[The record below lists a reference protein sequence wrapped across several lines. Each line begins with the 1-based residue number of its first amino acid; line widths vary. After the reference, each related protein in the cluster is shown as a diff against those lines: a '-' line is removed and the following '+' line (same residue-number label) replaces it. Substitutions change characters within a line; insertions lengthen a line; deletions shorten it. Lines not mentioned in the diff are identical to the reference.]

1 MSYTD
6 TLLAPGERI
15 VRRAPQHWLVL
26 VTGSGWAIVAFLVA
40 GALLFIRAQVSGA
53 NPILGALGYVTL
65 GLVVF
70 GIATVARTVLRFT
83 AEEVAITSH
92 RFIHAQGVVN
102 KRASDA
108 SLAQVTDAILT
119 EPVLGRVLGFG
130 NLDVVTASGIGVD
143 RLRMVRDAKA
153 VKKALIE
160 AKHEL
165 ELQLARPTMP
175 PIRVPTPGAEAP
187 PPMAPQDVVAGLRQL
202 ADQSAAGEI
211 DPATYEARRQELL
224 ARL

>member
-1 MSYTD
+1 M
-6 TLLAPGERI
+6 
-15 VRRAPQHWLVL
+15 
-26 VTGSGWAIVAFLVA
+26 
-40 GALLFIRAQVSGA
+40 
-53 NPILGALGYVTL
+53 
-65 GLVVF
+65 
-70 GIATVARTVLRFT
+70 
-83 AEEVAITSH
+83 
-92 RFIHAQGVVN
+92 VN

-175 PIRVPTPGAEAP
+175 PIRIPTPGAATP

-211 DPATYEARRQELL
+211 DLATYEARRQELL